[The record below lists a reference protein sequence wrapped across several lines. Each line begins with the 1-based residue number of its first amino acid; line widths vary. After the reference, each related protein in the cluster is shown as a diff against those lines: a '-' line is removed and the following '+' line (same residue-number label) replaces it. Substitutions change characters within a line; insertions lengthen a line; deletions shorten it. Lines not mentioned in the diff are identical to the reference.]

1 MTSSIPDRPE
11 MPPYFTLYTPT
22 YNRGHLLPRVYD
34 SLLDQDDM
42 DFEWL
47 VIDDGS
53 SDDTEA
59 RVKAWMLEAPFP
71 IRYLRQSNQG
81 KHVATN
87 RAVEQAN
94 GEMFVIVDSD
104 DWLAKGSL
112 TAIRK
117 AWDSIPTAKR
127 HLYANIAGLFVDNQ
141 GKPVTR
147 QFPANV
153 FDCNSVEI
161 ETRHRISGEIAM
173 ATRTDVRRR
182 FPFPEDVG
190 RYCMPSLVWN
200 RIAANYLT
208 RYINTPLQ
216 YKGYQSQGI
225 TLSGVHRKIR
235 LSPESF
241 RIRSRE
247 LLELPLYVPPRTRA
261 RSMRMYIRASLHAG
275 RSALE
280 QWRETHH
287 RVLWLSQ
294 YFKGRR
300 DYLRDCAE
308 LRKE

>member
-1 MTSSIPDRPE
+1 
-11 MPPYFTLYTPT
+11 MPPYFSLYTPT

-34 SLLDQDDM
+34 SLLAQSDR

-53 SDDTEA
+53 KDDTEA
-59 RVKAWMLEAPFP
+59 RVRAWMLEAPFP
-71 IRYLRQSNQG
+71 IRYLRQINQG
-81 KHVATN
+81 KHIATN

-104 DWLAKGSL
+104 DWLAEGCL
-112 TAIRK
+112 TAIRN
-117 AWDSIPTAKR
+117 AWESIPAADR
-127 HLYANIAGLFVDNQ
+127 HRFANIAGLFLNPS

-147 QFPANV
+147 LFPADV

-161 ETRHRISGEIAM
+161 ETLHGISGEIAM
-173 ATRTDVRRR
+173 ATRTEVRRR
-182 FPFPEDVG
+182 FPFPENVG
-190 RYCMPSLVWN
+190 RYCMPSLIWN
-200 RIAANYLT
+200 RIAIHYQT
-208 RYINTPLQ
+208 RYINAPLQ
-216 YKGYQSQGI
+216 YKEYQPQGI

-247 LLELPLYVPPRTRA
+247 LLELPLYVPPKSRA

-275 RSALE
+275 LTPIE
-280 QWRETHH
+280 QWRETNH
-287 RVLWLSQ
+287 RMLWLRQ

-300 DYLRDCAE
+300 DYLRDCAQ
-308 LRKE
+308 LGGS